1 MARQSFR
8 KFDGKVMMLPSSTW
22 IGRCYESAGDENE
35 IHAFTATAASPLKV
49 VRFDRAAL
57 RATIDASPAAT
68 AAAEK
73 LEIDGLA
80 GKLESTVRGHLAI
93 EHEYARQ
100 VADLQDKL
108 RQRRATAEARKVT
121 EAG

>member
-1 MARQSFR
+1 LVA
-8 KFDGKVMMLPSSTW
+8 
-22 IGRCYESAGDENE
+22 
-35 IHAFTATAASPLKV
+35 AASTDPPAHAAPPGELAVAAKIPAEL
-49 VRFDRAAL
+49 RAAFARDVNDCREMAPVRDERTL
-57 RATIDASPAAT
+57 YN
-68 AAAEK
+68 EK